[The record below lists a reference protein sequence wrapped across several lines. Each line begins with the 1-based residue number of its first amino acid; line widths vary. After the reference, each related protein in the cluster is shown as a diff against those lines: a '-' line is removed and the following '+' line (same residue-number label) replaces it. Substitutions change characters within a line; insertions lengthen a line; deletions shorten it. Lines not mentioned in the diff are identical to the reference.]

1 MEREIK
7 MQRKYRYEN
16 IRRLRYRRAPSFEVQ
31 NEDWFSDAVAW
42 LGRHTL
48 LVFGSILFCMMLL
61 SIACDQVLGHV
72 DAGNSVDAGDSVD
85 TDNPSV
91 TPPPSLSLVD
101 GQLWWSDVDGD
112 ATQQGE
118 ALALV
123 KYGLSDQTPPQT
135 GTDDKFSF
143 SQLFGEGQVGVMLN
157 WRESIGTLAFRLTL
171 AALLG
176 ALVCFRPLKSIS
188 YRPRNPYVVQTQI
201 LLTVVACALMMI
213 VGDNAARAF
222 GIFAAASLVRFRTS
236 IRDPK
241 ETTILLVNLGIGL
254 AAGVG
259 RWELATIFAL
269 FVLVLLQIL
278 ESYERRQTIRLMEL
292 SVKTHDVEATDEVV
306 REIFRR
312 NNVLVDLREF
322 NKQSEKRPLG
332 KIVYAVDIHPQLD
345 TDRLA
350 EALYLADPVNIA
362 RIEWHRKKAPSLAY
376 GD

>member
-1 MEREIK
+1 
-7 MQRKYRYEN
+7 MQRKYRYAD
-16 IRRLRYRRAPSFEVQ
+16 IRRLSYRRAPTFDAH
-31 NEDWFSDAVAW
+31 NDDWFSTAVSW

-48 LVFGSILFCMMLL
+48 LVFGSILFFMLLL
-61 SIACDQVLGHV
+61 SIACDHALSRV
-72 DAGNSVDAGDSVD
+72 DAGSVDAVNSGNADDSSD
-85 TDNPSV
+85 

-101 GQLWWSDVDGD
+101 GHMWWSDVDEGG
-112 ATQQGE
+112 ARSSKSI
-118 ALALV
+118 ALATADP
-123 KYGLSDQTPPQT
+123 GAQIIPPT
-135 GTDDKFSF
+135 STDNKFFF
-143 SQLFGEGQVGVMLN
+143 SQLFGGGQDGGILN
-157 WRESIGTLAFRLTL
+157 WREGIGTLAFRLTL

-222 GIFAAASLVRFRTS
+222 GIFAAASLVRFRTN

-241 ETTILLVNLGIGL
+241 EITILLVNLGIGL

-278 ESYERRQTIRLMEL
+278 ESYERRQTIRLIEL
-292 SVKTHDVEATDEVV
+292 SVRTHDVEATDEAI

-312 NNVLVDLREF
+312 NNVVVDIREL

-332 KIVYAVDIHPQLD
+332 KIVYSVDINPQLD

-362 RIEWHRKKAPSLAY
+362 RIEWHRKKAASLAY